1 MSHYKPYPACKD
13 SGVEWLGKVP
23 EHWEPVPIKTVIAHI
38 ESGTSVNA
46 VDSPAI
52 NEQIGVLKTSC
63 VYLGEFNPN
72 ENKAIL
78 PEEYERVS
86 CPVASDT
93 LIVSRMNTPEL
104 VGAAGV
110 VHGNHPNLFLPDRLW
125 QVHMREVNPYF
136 VHYWTLTRIYRHQ
149 VERACAGTSSSMQNL
164 TQDDFKGFVFPRA
177 SLSEQSTI
185 VTHLNRETTRIDTL
199 IAKKTRFIELLT
211 EKRQAL
217 ITQVVTKGLNPN
229 VKMKDSGVE
238 WLGEVPEHWEVVRFR
253 DMCASI
259 STGPFGTALGNEDY
273 VSEGIPVINP
283 SHIVNSQIVSDS
295 EVSVSESTAQR
306 LKFWRLDAGDII
318 AARRGELGRAAIV
331 SSECQ
336 GWICGTGSLRV
347 KPRLSRITVTY
358 LHTVLQSSY
367 AREWLNQSSVGATM
381 ANLNE
386 GILGNLPVAAPIRIS
401 EQIELIDQMLAM
413 TDQVDEIISKT
424 QLSINLLKERRSALI
439 TAAVTG
445 QIDLREAA

>member
-185 VTHLNRETTRIDTL
+185 VTHLDRETTRIDTL
-199 IAKKTRFIELLT
+199 IAKKTRFIELLK

-217 ITQVVTKGLNPN
+217 ITQAVTKGLNPN

-238 WLGEVPEHWEVVRFR
+238 WLGEVPGHWEVK
-253 DMCASI
+253 SI
-259 STGPFGTALGNEDY
+259 GY
-273 VSEGIPVINP
+273 VIDAVGDVDHFMPESVERGIPYLM
-283 SHIVNSQIVSDS
+283 
-295 EVSVSESTAQR
+295 T
-306 LKFWRLDAGDII
+306 GD
-318 AARRGELGRAAIV
+318 
-331 SSECQ
+331 
-336 GWICGTGSLRV
+336 
-347 KPRLSRITVTY
+347 
-358 LHTVLQSSY
+358 
-367 AREWLNQSSVGATM
+367 
-381 ANLNE
+381 
-386 GILGNLPVAAPIRIS
+386 
-401 EQIELIDQMLAM
+401 
-413 TDQVDEIISKT
+413 
-424 QLSINLLKERRSALI
+424 LKERVSLVELEKCKQVSCEDYLKLSRKIKCSMGDVILARYATIGTSMYVDIDIDFLVSYSCVTIKTSSSKVSGLYLFQYLKSDAFYQGIRNQINTNTQDNVGIDDLKKVKMALPS
-439 TAAVTG
+439 
-445 QIDLREAA
+445 RP